1 MGLNLQAASAII
13 NLDLPWNPA
22 RLEQRIARA
31 WRKNQMRTVDVINL
45 VTEDSLE
52 HSMLHLLAQ
61 KQALADGVLDRD
73 GDLSVVKMPS
83 GRSAFVERMA
93 MMLGDAGAPAIVT
106 PAGATPDL
114 EPVAPADRLRADLQ
128 SRHGDALLLL
138 TSRKGNDGKEV
149 FVAVLD
155 ADAATVV
162 REREHLAQATGTA
175 SSDGASADTA
185 SRAATSPGTA
195 SIEGLAVEVM
205 DRATHEAIE
214 RLTASGLLHA
224 GGENAR
230 DLVRSPSL
238 PPPAEAVTRQRMA
251 KCAEWLGGAE
261 RKLRM
266 ALLLAQGGFAEEA
279 MPALN
284 ACLDLANN
292 ARAAMNGE
300 TEVVADADD
309 ATPPL
314 TDAGAAPLESLT
326 ATTTA
331 VERMLAEVRR
341 GLTTALAA

>member
-45 VTEDSLE
+45 VTEDSIE

-61 KQALADGVLDRD
+61 KQALADGALDRD
-73 GDLSVVKMPS
+73 GDASSVKMPS

-93 MMLGDAGAPAIVT
+93 MMLGEAAAPVVVT
-106 PAGATPDL
+106 P
-114 EPVAPADRLRADLQ
+114 EVVAPAERLRADLV
-128 SRHGDALLLL
+128 SRHGEALLLL
-138 TSRKGNDGKEV
+138 TSRKGSDGREV

-162 REREHLAQATGTA
+162 RERELLARGGVA
-175 SSDGASADTA
+175 GAGAVDA
-185 SRAATSPGTA
+185 GG
-195 SIEGLAVEVM
+195 EGLAVEVL
-205 DRATHEAIE
+205 DRATHAAIE

-224 GGENAR
+224 GGEGGQE
-230 DLVRSPSL
+230 LVRSPSL
-238 PPPAEAVTRQRMA
+238 PPAAEVVARQRLV

-266 ALLLAQGGFAEEA
+266 ALLLAQGGFADEA

-284 ACLDLANN
+284 ACLDFANN
-292 ARAAMNGE
+292 ARAAMSGE
-300 TEVVADADD
+300 AEGVGDGDAAVALPGA
-309 ATPPL
+309 
-314 TDAGAAPLESLT
+314 AGGAPLEGLA
-326 ATTTA
+326 ATTSL

-341 GLTTALAA
+341 GLETSLAA